1 MSEARLGNGIY
12 FGYGLGTV
20 ATAIFSTL
28 PGLLLL
34 SFMVRQLAIPP
45 ALAAAVIFFPRLWDV
60 ITDPLVGSWSD
71 RTRSRIGPRR
81 PWLLAGTALMPIA
94 FLMMVGDSG
103 FSGQSAAVY
112 MLIVYLIGTSAFTV
126 FQVPYVALPAEMTQD
141 YDERTTIMSWRIAL
155 LAVGILLSGGLAPA
169 LVEWGGGGRSGFE
182 VMSIV
187 MAAVVLISCAS
198 AYFTTAR
205 LAIVQVKPQTVSFRE
220 QFRAAISQ
228 PSYMSLLLAFVM
240 QGLAVG
246 CMLAAVEFFCV
257 YQLGDASLTSVLFVC
272 LVAPSLITMPVWAWV
287 GRHWGKRFG
296 YQLCTIIFALSG
308 LSLMFADAEQ
318 LWSVYLRIVVMGTA
332 YAGTQMFPLAMLPDA
347 ISDDQR
353 RSGANRAGAFTG
365 FWTAGEKVGL
375 AMGAVIFALILGIA
389 GFIEG
394 ENGVLLAQPDAA
406 ILAINWGFSGIPSL
420 LLLLSLIL
428 IKRYRLDDER
438 FAEKSAGN

>member
-1 MSEARLGNGIY
+1 MSATRLGNGIY

-81 PWLLAGTALMPIA
+81 PWLLAGMALMPVA
-94 FLMMVGDSG
+94 FLMMFGDSG
-103 FSGQSAAVY
+103 LSGQSAAMY
-112 MLIVYLIGTSAFTV
+112 MLVVYLVGTTAFTV

-141 YDERTTIMSWRIAL
+141 YHERTTIMSWRIAL

-169 LVEWGGGGRSGFE
+169 LVEWSGGGRAGFE

-187 MAAVVLISCAS
+187 IAAVVLISCAS
-198 AYFTTAR
+198 AYFTTGR
-205 LAIVQVKPQTVSFRE
+205 LPVTPVKAQSASFRE
-220 QFRAAISQ
+220 QFSAALSR
-228 PSYMSLLLAFVM
+228 PSYLSLLLAFVV

-246 CMLAAVEFFCV
+246 CMLAAVEFYCV
-257 YQLGDASLTSVLFVC
+257 YQLGDASLTSTLFVC
-272 LVAPSLITMPVWAWV
+272 LVAPSLITMPIWAWV
-287 GRHWGKRFG
+287 GRHKGKRFG

-308 LSLMFADAEQ
+308 MSLLFADAEQ
-318 LWSVYLRIVVMGTA
+318 MWSVYLRIVVMGTA

-375 AMGAVIFALILGIA
+375 AMGAVVFALILGLA
-389 GFIEG
+389 GFLEG
-394 ENGVLLAQPDAA
+394 ENGALLVQPESA
-406 ILAINWGFSGIPSL
+406 IVAINWGFAGIPSL
-420 LLLLSLIL
+420 LLLFSLIL
-428 IKRYRLDDER
+428 IRRYRLDDAHFYR
-438 FAEKSAGN
+438 QS